1 MVVFPLPVGPLTI
14 TMPNGDCT
22 MREYRSLSAG
32 DMPSSLSRKSERV
45 RSSSRITVFSP
56 QIVEVVETR
65 TSRWRPSMFISSW
78 PSCGRRRSTM
88 FMSAMILMRLT
99 SAGPM
104 SAGSESTS
112 CSAPSMRKRTRTS
125 SSVGSM
131 WTSDARSRSACVR
144 ILFTTWMTGASS
156 TIAAAAACSCA
167 VCSVD
172 TSLSLNAAMSVVT
185 SDSAR

>member
-1 MVVFPLPVGPLTI
+1 
-14 TMPNGDCT
+14 
-22 MREYRSLSAG
+22 
-32 DMPSSLSRKSERV
+32 
-45 RSSSRITVFSP
+45 
-56 QIVEVVETR
+56 
-65 TSRWRPSMFISSW
+65 MFISSW

-104 SAGSESTS
+104 SAGSDSTS

-144 ILFTTWMTGASS
+144 ILLTTWMTGASS
-156 TIAAAAACSCA
+156 TMAAAAAVSLRRRA
-167 VCSVD
+167 PTE